1 MQYFKDG
8 NEKMVAFQLPDEDT
22 VYGVLYMNRFG
33 SFIRDNKSWVG
44 VTPDDD
50 TFDETTPYEVNQDT
64 VEDFLAAYDADQDLP
79 LAEAMQYLTSTGG
92 DN

>member
-8 NEKMVAFQLPDEDT
+8 DEKMVAFQLPDEDT

-33 SFIRDNKSWVG
+33 AFIRDNQSWVS

-50 TFDETTPYEVNQDT
+50 TFDETIPFDVNEET
-64 VEDFLAAYDADQDLP
+64 VEDFLAAYDAAEELP
-79 LAEAMQYLTSTGG
+79 VSDAMQYLTSTSGE
-92 DN
+92 D

>member
-44 VTPDDD
+44 VTPEDD
-50 TFDETTPYEVNQDT
+50 TFNETIPFDVKQDT
-64 VEDFLAAYDADQDLP
+64 VEDFLAAYDEAEDLP
-79 LAEAMQYLTSTGG
+79 VADAMQYLTPVGG
-92 DN
+92 EQ